1 MKRRT
6 LLLGALALGTRAWAG
21 PADQAPALLLAQPW
35 QPGTDLTDWWV
46 SEKYDGV
53 RGFWDGRTLRTRGG
67 ERIAAPPWFTA
78 GWPATPLD
86 GELWAGRGGFE

>member
-1 MKRRT
+1 M
-6 LLLGALALGTRAWAG
+6 LLGALALGTRAWAG

-67 ERIAAPPWFTA
+67 ERIA
-78 GWPATPLD
+78 
-86 GELWAGRGGFE
+86 